1 MPKEMAKRKNKI
13 GKKSK
18 ISERDKR
25 IDRLEKTVGDL
36 VQRLAMSSNI
46 STTVDKISNSSNTI
60 VIPPLASTVISPVS
74 TTKLTYED
82 YKVFRSKYP
91 GPYSNKSFVNWVAH
105 GGKDRPLFR
114 WPNLTPYSV
123 PRARADKYE
132 NRGRSASRRKLED
145 RKDKSKYRDSTER
158 RRSEGKESEEV
169 YIESEGKKTDIEAEQ
184 KKIDIKEEGN
194 RATMEGEGTEA

>member
-1 MPKEMAKRKNKI
+1 MYYMFITLCPYYF
-13 GKKSK
+13 
-18 ISERDKR
+18 
-25 IDRLEKTVGDL
+25 L
-36 VQRLAMSSNI
+36 
-46 STTVDKISNSSNTI
+46 

-158 RRSEGKESEEV
+158 RRSEGKESEESV
-169 YIESEGKKTDIEAEQ
+169 YRERRQENRYRGRT
-184 KKIDIKEEGN
+184 EEN
-194 RATMEGEGTEA
+194 RYQGGRKPSDYGGGRDRSIGGRSNGGIVNVYNCR